1 MGLVG
6 MRTDEELI
14 LSLCPAHRRF
24 ITDTICFFRRNL
36 PGQERLSDLKEQCP
50 ARYGPAC
57 LCMVLTFYQK
67 KLGGSRVLIAEI
79 GRYGSQLF
87 RVQAIGETILH
98 RLNCTFS
105 RRCFIR
111 ADVGGRRKNPSFRQT
126 VFLLWDT
133 LSRSAS
139 RPGRLFRASPKSR
152 AAGLGSSASG
162 FRMRLG
168 LRAWFIRFSLHS

>member
-1 MGLVG
+1 

-87 RVQAIGETILH
+87 RVQTIGETILH

-111 ADVGGRRKNPSFRQT
+111 AYVGGRRKNPSFRQT

-133 LSRSAS
+133 LSRS
-139 RPGRLFRASPKSR
+139 RKSR
-152 AAGLGSSASG
+152 GAVSTTPRMGQSSTSAESCFKRSDSGPHKAA
-162 FRMRLG
+162 
-168 LRAWFIRFSLHS
+168 